1 MKLNYLL
8 KALFISLLFLG
19 TYSCETD
26 DPKED
31 EVVIPEID
39 NQIVFWSDFQGPP
52 IEVSVSSNLVGTI
65 SAINTSAPGCGSSGN
80 VTLTLDP
87 GSYSFSAAETSEPFR
102 SWSGNFTIESDV
114 ACLNFLL
121 FAN

>member
-1 MKLNYLL
+1 MKRNFLF
-8 KALFISLLFLG
+8 KALFISLLFIG
-19 TYSCETD
+19 FYSCETD
-26 DPKED
+26 DPME

-52 IEVSVSSNLVGTI
+52 IEVSVSNNLAGTI
-65 SAINTSAPGCGSSGN
+65 SAVNSSAPGCGSSGN
-80 VTLTLDP
+80 VTLTVNP
-87 GSYSFSAAETSEPFR
+87 GNYSFSAEETSEPFR

-114 ACLNFLL
+114 ACLKFLL